1 MKLDIISLI
10 FLIIILCSIIAGFK
24 KGFFKIV
31 IKLIKG
37 ILSLI
42 LAIIFAKPIA
52 NILMETP
59 VGTFIQGHLN
69 DAFVAQGGIFTLTI
83 TEANKAEVF
92 NYGLT
97 ELNIP
102 SFMSNLLVNYL
113 DELVVLNGSV
123 NVAEALSNSLTFYIL
138 VAVAFIIV
146 YIVVLLL
153 CAILNKIL
161 KNIAELPI
169 IKPFNRLAGALL
181 NGVIG
186 VFSVC
191 IILYLITLIL
201 PFSSEFSLWFSETIM
216 LDDPEVF
223 TLSKFLYENNL
234 VLILLE
240 FIHSIKI

>member
-10 FLIIILCSIIAGFK
+10 FLIIILVSIISGFK

-31 IKLIKG
+31 IRLIKG
-37 ILSLI
+37 ILSLV
-42 LAIIFAKPIA
+42 LAFIFAKPIA

-59 VGTFIQGHLN
+59 VGLFIQEHLN

-92 NYGLT
+92 NYGLA

-102 SFMSNLLVNYL
+102 SFLSNILVNYL

-138 VAVAFIIV
+138 VAIGFILV
-146 YIVVLLL
+146 YIVVLII
-153 CAILNKIL
+153 CSILNKIL
-161 KNIAELPI
+161 KNLAKLPI
-169 IKPFNRLAGALL
+169 INPLNRLAGALL

-186 VFSVC
+186 LISVC
-191 IILYLITLIL
+191 LILYLITLIL
-201 PFSSEFSLWFSETIM
+201 PFSSEFSVWFSETIM
-216 LDDPEVF
+216 LNDPEVF

-234 VLILLE
+234 LLKLLE
-240 FIHSIKI
+240 LIQGIK